1 MDRKPSDLPDDADAL
16 TRDDGRQS
24 EAALEIQRGVQRLF
38 FEHGFSSLSELILAS
53 GRRADV
59 VGLGPKSEIW
69 IVEIKSSLA
78 DFRSDAKWPDYQA
91 FCDQFYFA
99 VGSNFPAEVLPDET
113 GLIIA
118 DRFGGEIVRTAPNVP
133 LSAARRKAVLLRY
146 AHASA
151 NRLLA
156 KRDTGLAMSLHRV
169 SD

>member
-1 MDRKPSDLPDDADAL
+1 
-16 TRDDGRQS
+16 
-24 EAALEIQRGVQRLF
+24 
-38 FEHGFSSLSELILAS
+38 
-53 GRRADV
+53 
-59 VGLGPKSEIW
+59 
-69 IVEIKSSLA
+69 
-78 DFRSDAKWPDYQA
+78 WPDYQA

-99 VGSNFPAEVLPDET
+99 VGSNFPVEVLPDET
-113 GLIIA
+113 GLMIA

-133 LSAARRKAVLLRY
+133 LAAARRKAVLLRF